1 MPNLSFITY
10 YMEFGSVNYFIR
22 HYILMEA
29 TKYDPMI
36 STFASVGWI
45 AIPFLLGIIAFR
57 KRDI

>member
-1 MPNLSFITY
+1 MG
-10 YMEFGSVNYFIR
+10 FGSVNYFIR

-45 AIPFLLGIIAFR
+45 AIPFLLGVIAFR